1 MEFEAWWLLIPLG
14 CFALG
19 WFAAR
24 VDIRYVLREARAL
37 PSAYFRGLNFLLRE
51 QHDKA
56 VESFVDVS
64 RRDPHA
70 LDLQLALGS
79 LFRRQ
84 GRIGEATGIHQ
95 SLVDRHDL
103 PKEKRDLAQFELAQ
117 DFHAAGLF
125 DRAETVYEQL
135 TGTAYEAEAVMKL
148 ASVLEQEKAWQKAI
162 AARERVQRLS
172 GEPQGKFNAQ
182 YHCELAEMA
191 LALGDAKAVE
201 QHLSAAL
208 AVNRNNSRVR
218 LIAFRAA
225 MKSNDTS
232 AATAALVELQRTNP
246 ELLVLIAED
255 VEALYGKLGTPQIA
269 VDQIAAAQ
277 RSAPTSL
284 GLSRLV
290 DASLK
295 VEGRVQAIAHLKRE
309 LTAQPSAREA
319 TRLLELESAEHDGEA
334 SETMLGIAQLLHRAT
349 DKIPGFHCTHCGF
362 RAPRYYW
369 KCPGCN
375 EWESFCATPLGHN
388 N

>member
-1 MEFEAWWLLIPLG
+1 MDFEAWWLLIPLA

-24 VDIRYVLREARAL
+24 VDIRYVLRDARAL

-95 SLVDRHDL
+95 SLVARHDL
-103 PKEKRDLAQFELAQ
+103 PKEKRELAQFELAQ

-135 TGTAYEAEAVMKL
+135 TGSAYEAEAVTRL
-148 ASVLEQEKAWQKAI
+148 ASVLEQEKSWQKAI
-162 AARERVQRLS
+162 FARERIQRLS
-172 GEPQGKFNAQ
+172 GEPQGRYIAQ
-182 YHCELAEMA
+182 YHCELAEVA
-191 LALGDAKAVE
+191 LNTGNQSDVSAQLASALE
-201 QHLSAAL
+201 S
-208 AVNRNNSRVR
+208 NRNNSRAH
-218 LIAFRAA
+218 LIEFRAA
-225 MKSNDTS
+225 IKRDDTT
-232 AATAALVELQRTNP
+232 AAERALVELQRTRP
-246 ELLVLIAED
+246 ELLVLIADD
-255 VEALYGKLGTPQIA
+255 VVALYEKLGKP
-269 VDQIAAAQ
+269 AAAVEQ
-277 RSAPTSL
+277 LAVAQNEIPSTL
-284 GLSRLV
+284 GLSRLI

-295 VEGRVQAIAHLKRE
+295 IEGRDRALDRLKRE
-309 LTAQPSAREA
+309 LTRQPSAREA
-319 TRLLELESAEHDGEA
+319 ARLLELESSKYDAA
-334 SETMLGIAQLLHRAT
+334 AAQTMNDVAQLLHRAT
-349 DKIPGFHCTHCGF
+349 DKIPGFHCGHCGF

-375 EWESFCATPLGHN
+375 EWESFRATPLGQ
-388 N
+388 

>member
-1 MEFEAWWLLIPLG
+1 MDFEAWWLLIPLG

-24 VDIRYVLREARAL
+24 VDIRYVLRDARAL

-84 GRIGEATGIHQ
+84 GRLGEATGIHQ

-103 PKEKRDLAQFELAQ
+103 PKDKRELALFELAQ

-135 TGTAYEAEAVMKL
+135 TGSAYEAEAVTRL

-162 AARERVQRLS
+162 AARERIQRLS
-172 GEPQGKFNAQ
+172 GEPQGRFIAQ
-182 YHCELAEMA
+182 YHCELADIA
-191 LALGDAKAVE
+191 LTAGNESDVRT
-201 QHLSAAL
+201 HLASAREN
-208 AVNRNNSRVR
+208 NRNNSRAQ
-218 LIAFRAA
+218 LITFKAA
-225 MKSNDTS
+225 IKAGDNP
-232 AATAALVELQRTNP
+232 AAEAALSELRRMRP
-246 ELLVLIAED
+246 ELLVLVADDI
-255 VEALYGKLGTPQIA
+255 VALYEKLGKPAAA
-269 VDQIAAAQ
+269 VEQLAAAQ
-277 RSAPTSL
+277 HEISSTL
-284 GLSRLV
+284 GLSRLI

-295 VEGRVQAIAHLKRE
+295 IEGRDQALDRLKRE
-309 LTAQPSAREA
+309 LTKQPSAREA
-319 TRLLELESAEHDGEA
+319 ARMLELESSKYDENAA
-334 SETMLGIAQLLHRAT
+334 RTMNEVAQLLHRAT
-349 DKIPGFHCTHCGF
+349 DKIPGFHCGHCGF

-375 EWESFCATPLGHN
+375 EWESFRATPLGQ
-388 N
+388 

>member
-24 VDIRYVLREARAL
+24 VDIRYVLRDARAL

-84 GRIGEATGIHQ
+84 GRVGEATSIHQ

-103 PKEKRDLAQFELAQ
+103 PKEKRELALFELAQ
-117 DFHAAGLF
+117 DFHSAGLF
-125 DRAETVYEQL
+125 DRAENVYEQL
-135 TGTAYEAEAVMKL
+135 TGSAYEAEAVTKL
-148 ASVLEQEKAWQKAI
+148 ASVLEQEKAWTKAI
-162 AARERVQRLS
+162 AARKRIQRLS
-172 GEPQGKFNAQ
+172 GEPQGRFIAQ
-182 YHCELAEMA
+182 YHCELAELA
-191 LALGDAKAVE
+191 LAANDQKQVQSQLADALE
-201 QHLSAAL
+201 S
-208 AVNRNNSRVR
+208 NRNSARVP

-225 MKSNDTS
+225 MKADDQP
-232 AATAALVELQRTNP
+232 AALAALQELQRTRS
-246 ELLVLIAED
+246 ELTVLITDGIVGLFERLGKPQEA
-255 VEALYGKLGTPQIA
+255 VEQL
-269 VDQIAAAQ
+269 AAAQ
-277 RSAPTSL
+277 NEVSTSL

-290 DASLK
+290 DASMII
-295 VEGRVQAIAHLKRE
+295 EGRDEALVR
-309 LTAQPSAREA
+309 LTRALRSQPSAREVA
-319 TRLLELESAEHDGEA
+319 RLLELESDQHEA
-334 SETMLGIAQLLHRAT
+334 KAAGTMKDVAQLLRNAT
-349 DKIPGFHCTHCGF
+349 EKTPGFHCGHCGF

-375 EWESFCATPLGHN
+375 EWESFRATPLGQ
-388 N
+388 

>member
-1 MEFEAWWLLIPLG
+1 MNVDFEAWWLLIPLG

-24 VDIRYVLREARAL
+24 VDIRYVLRDARAL

-84 GRIGEATGIHQ
+84 GRLGEATGIHQ

-103 PKEKRDLAQFELAQ
+103 PKDKRELALFELAQ

-135 TGTAYEAEAVMKL
+135 TGSAYEAEAVTRL

-162 AARERVQRLS
+162 AARERIQRLS
-172 GEPQGKFNAQ
+172 GEPQGRFIAQ
-182 YHCELAEMA
+182 YHCELADIA
-191 LALGDAKAVE
+191 LTAGNESEVRT
-201 QHLSAAL
+201 HLASAREN
-208 AVNRNNSRVR
+208 NRNNSRAQ
-218 LIAFRAA
+218 LITFKAA
-225 MKSNDTS
+225 IKAGDNPV
-232 AATAALVELQRTNP
+232 AEAALSELRRMRP
-246 ELLVLIAED
+246 ELLVLVADD
-255 VEALYGKLGTPQIA
+255 VVELYEKLGKPAAA
-269 VDQIAAAQ
+269 VEQLAAAQ
-277 RSAPTSL
+277 QEISSTL
-284 GLSRLV
+284 GLSRLI

-295 VEGRVQAIAHLKRE
+295 IEGRDQALDRLKRE
-309 LTAQPSAREA
+309 LTKQPSAREA
-319 TRLLELESAEHDGEA
+319 ARLLELESSKCDENAA
-334 SETMLGIAQLLHRAT
+334 RTMNEVAQLLHRAT
-349 DKIPGFHCTHCGF
+349 DKIPGFHCGHCGF

-375 EWESFCATPLGHN
+375 EWESFRATPLGQ
-388 N
+388 

>member
-1 MEFEAWWLLIPLG
+1 MDFEAWWLLIPLA

-24 VDIRYVLREARAL
+24 VDIRYVLRDARAL

-84 GRIGEATGIHQ
+84 GRLGEATSIHQ

-103 PKEKRDLAQFELAQ
+103 PKEKRELAQFELAQ

-135 TGTAYEAEAVMKL
+135 TGSAYEAEAVTRL
-148 ASVLEQEKAWQKAI
+148 ASVLEQEKSWQKAI
-162 AARERVQRLS
+162 AARERIQRLS
-172 GEPQGKFNAQ
+172 GEPQGRFIAQ
-182 YHCELAEMA
+182 YHCELAESA
-191 LALGDAKAVE
+191 LLADDQAGTKLHLAHALE
-201 QHLSAAL
+201 S
-208 AVNRNNSRVR
+208 NRNNSRAQ

-225 MKSNDTS
+225 MKRDDLAS
-232 AATAALVELQRTNP
+232 AETALAEMQRTRP
-246 ELLVLIAED
+246 ELLVLVADDIVRLFEKR
-255 VEALYGKLGTPQIA
+255 EKP
-269 VDQIAAAQ
+269 AAAVEQLALAQ
-277 RSAPTSL
+277 RDVPSTP
-284 GLSRLV
+284 GLSRLI
-290 DASLK
+290 DASMK
-295 VEGRVQAIAHLKRE
+295 IEGRDQALLRLKQE
-309 LTAQPSAREA
+309 LANQPSVREA
-319 TRLLELESAEHDGEA
+319 ARLLELESSKYEEGAA
-334 SETMLGIAQLLHRAT
+334 QTMNEVAQLLHRAT
-349 DKIPGFHCTHCGF
+349 DRIPGFHCGHCGF

-375 EWESFCATPLGHN
+375 EWESFRATPLGQ
-388 N
+388 

>member
-24 VDIRYVLREARAL
+24 VDIRYVLRDARAL

-84 GRIGEATGIHQ
+84 GRVGEATGIHQ

-103 PKEKRDLAQFELAQ
+103 PKDKRELAQFELAQ

-135 TGTAYEAEAVMKL
+135 TGSAYEAEAVTRL
-148 ASVLEQEKAWQKAI
+148 ASVLEQEKAWSKAI
-162 AARERVQRLS
+162 AARERIQRLS
-172 GEPQGKFNAQ
+172 GEPQGRFIAQ
-182 YHCELAEMA
+182 YHCELAELSLTAGDASTTHRELASA
-191 LALGDAKAVE
+191 LAA
-201 QHLSAAL
+201 
-208 AVNRNNSRVR
+208 NRNNSRAH

-225 MKSNDTS
+225 IKANDS
-232 AATAALVELQRTNP
+232 SVAEAELAELQRTRP
-246 ELLVLIAED
+246 ELLVLVADD
-255 VEALYGKLGTPQIA
+255 VVALFQKLGKPAEA
-269 VDQIAAAQ
+269 VEQLAAAQ
-277 RSAPTSL
+277 RDVSSSL
-284 GLSRLV
+284 GLSRLI
-290 DASLK
+290 DASLNI
-295 VEGRVQAIAHLKRE
+295 EGRDQALGRLKRE
-309 LTAQPSAREA
+309 LTQQPSARETA
-319 TRLLELESAEHDGEA
+319 RLLELESSK
-334 SETMLGIAQLLHRAT
+334 SEGQAAHTMTEVAQLLYRAT
-349 DKIPGFHCTHCGF
+349 EKTPGFQCAHCGF

-375 EWESFCATPLGHN
+375 EWESFRATPLGQ
-388 N
+388 

>member
-1 MEFEAWWLLIPLG
+1 MDFEAWWLLIPLA

-24 VDIRYVLREARAL
+24 VDIRYVLRDARAL

-103 PKEKRDLAQFELAQ
+103 PKEKRELAQFELAQ

-135 TGTAYEAEAVMKL
+135 TGSAYEAEAVTRL
-148 ASVLEQEKAWQKAI
+148 ASVLEQEKSWQKAI
-162 AARERVQRLS
+162 FARERIQRLS
-172 GEPQGKFNAQ
+172 GEPQGRYIAQ
-182 YHCELAEMA
+182 YHCELAEVA
-191 LALGDAKAVE
+191 LNTGNQSDVSVQLASALE
-201 QHLSAAL
+201 S
-208 AVNRNNSRVR
+208 NRNNSRAH
-218 LIAFRAA
+218 LIEFRAA
-225 MKSNDTS
+225 IKRDDTT
-232 AATAALVELQRTNP
+232 AAERALVELQRTRP
-246 ELLVLIAED
+246 ELLVLIADD
-255 VEALYGKLGTPQIA
+255 VVALYEKLGKP
-269 VDQIAAAQ
+269 AAAVEQ
-277 RSAPTSL
+277 LAVAQNEIPSTL
-284 GLSRLV
+284 GLSRLI

-295 VEGRVQAIAHLKRE
+295 IEGRDRALDRLKRE
-309 LTAQPSAREA
+309 LTRQPSAREA
-319 TRLLELESAEHDGEA
+319 ARLLELESSKYDAA
-334 SETMLGIAQLLHRAT
+334 AAQTMNDVAQLLHRAT
-349 DKIPGFHCTHCGF
+349 DKIPGFHCGHCGF

-375 EWESFCATPLGHN
+375 EWESFRATPLGQ
-388 N
+388 

>member
-1 MEFEAWWLLIPLG
+1 MEFEAWWLLVPLG

-24 VDIRYVLREARAL
+24 VDIRYVLQDARAL

-84 GRIGEATGIHQ
+84 GRVGEATSIHQ

-103 PKEKRDLAQFELAQ
+103 PKEKRELAQFELAQ

-135 TGTAYEAEAVMKL
+135 AGSTYEAEAVTKL

-162 AARERVQRLS
+162 AARQRIQKLS
-172 GEPQGKFNAQ
+172 GEPQGRFIAQ
-182 YHCELAEMA
+182 YHCELAELA
-191 LALGDAKAVE
+191 LAAGDTANVTR
-201 QHLSAAL
+201 HLTDASIS
-208 AVNRNNSRVR
+208 NRNSARVA
-218 LIAFRAA
+218 LIAFKAA
-225 MKSNDTS
+225 FKADDKP
-232 AATAALVELQRTNP
+232 AALQALSELKRTSP
-246 ELLVLIAED
+246 GLLVLISD
-255 VEALYGKLGTPQIA
+255 DIVTLYERLGTPQEA
-269 VDQIAAAQ
+269 VAQ
-277 RSAPTSL
+277 LASAQEEISTTL

-290 DASLK
+290 DASIKL
-295 VEGRVQAIAHLKRE
+295 ESRDIALSR
-309 LTAQPSAREA
+309 LTRALRSQPSAREVA
-319 TRLLELESAEHDGEA
+319 RLLELESEKHDVDA
-334 SETMLGIAQLLHRAT
+334 AHTMNEVALLLRNAT
-349 DKIPGFHCTHCGF
+349 EKTPGFHCGHCGF

-375 EWESFCATPLGHN
+375 EWESFRATPLGQ
-388 N
+388 

>member
-24 VDIRYVLREARAL
+24 VDIRYVLRDARAL

-84 GRIGEATGIHQ
+84 GRVGEATSIHQ

-103 PKEKRDLAQFELAQ
+103 PKEKRELALFELAQ
-117 DFHAAGLF
+117 DFHSAGLF
-125 DRAETVYEQL
+125 DRAENVYEQL
-135 TGTAYEAEAVMKL
+135 TGSAYEAEAVTKL

-162 AARERVQRLS
+162 AARERIQRLS
-172 GEPQGKFNAQ
+172 GEPQGRFIAQ
-182 YHCELAEMA
+182 YHCELADLA
-191 LALGDAKAVE
+191 LAAGDQTQVDRQLA
-201 QHLSAAL
+201 SAL
-208 AVNRNNSRVR
+208 ESNRNSARVA
-218 LIAFRAA
+218 LITFRAA
-225 MKSNDTS
+225 MKAGND
-232 AATAALVELQRTNP
+232 AAALASLQELQRTRP
-246 ELLVLIAED
+246 ELTVLVTDDI
-255 VEALYGKLGTPQIA
+255 VALFEKLGKPQEA
-269 VDQIAAAQ
+269 VEQLAAAQ
-277 RSAPTSL
+277 AEVSTTL

-290 DASLK
+290 DASMK
-295 VEGRVQAIAHLKRE
+295 IEGRDQALGR
-309 LTAQPSAREA
+309 LTRALRSQPSAREVA
-319 TRLLELESAEHDGEA
+319 RLLELESDKHDADAAG
-334 SETMLGIAQLLHRAT
+334 TMKDVAQLLRNAT
-349 DKIPGFHCTHCGF
+349 EKAPGFHCGHCGF

-375 EWESFCATPLGHN
+375 EWESFRATPLGQ
-388 N
+388 

>member
-1 MEFEAWWLLIPLG
+1 MDFEAWWLLIPLA

-24 VDIRYVLREARAL
+24 VDIRYVLRDARAL

-103 PKEKRDLAQFELAQ
+103 PKEKRELAQFELAQ

-135 TGTAYEAEAVMKL
+135 TGSAYEAEAVTRL
-148 ASVLEQEKAWQKAI
+148 ASVLEQEKSWRKAI
-162 AARERVQRLS
+162 SARERIQGLS
-172 GEPQGKFNAQ
+172 GEPQGRYIAQ
-182 YHCELAEMA
+182 YHCELADIALTAGNQADVSTELKSA
-191 LALGDAKAVE
+191 LA
-201 QHLSAAL
+201 S
-208 AVNRNNSRVR
+208 NRNNSRVH
-218 LIAFRAA
+218 LIEFRAA
-225 MKSNDTS
+225 MKRDDTI
-232 AATAALVELQRTNP
+232 AAEQALLELQRTRP
-246 ELLVLIAED
+246 ELLVLVADD
-255 VEALYGKLGTPQIA
+255 VVALYEKLGKPEYA
-269 VDQIAAAQ
+269 VEQLAAAQ
-277 RSAPTSL
+277 NEIPSTL
-284 GLSRLV
+284 GLSRLI

-295 VEGRVQAIAHLKRE
+295 IEGRDHALDRLQRE
-309 LTAQPSAREA
+309 LVRQPSAREA
-319 TRLLELESAEHDGEA
+319 ARLLELESSKYDAGA
-334 SETMLGIAQLLHRAT
+334 KQTMNDVAQLLHRAT
-349 DKIPGFHCTHCGF
+349 DKIPGFHCGHCGF

-375 EWESFCATPLGHN
+375 EWESFRATPLGQ
-388 N
+388 

>member
-24 VDIRYVLREARAL
+24 VDIRYVLRDARAL

-84 GRIGEATGIHQ
+84 GRVGEATGIHQ

-103 PKEKRDLAQFELAQ
+103 PKEKRELALFELAQ
-117 DFHAAGLF
+117 DFHSAGLF
-125 DRAETVYEQL
+125 DRAENVYEQL
-135 TGTAYEAEAVMKL
+135 TGSAYEAEAVTKL

-162 AARERVQRLS
+162 AARERIQRLS
-172 GEPQGKFNAQ
+172 GEPQGRFIAQ
-182 YHCELAEMA
+182 YHCELADLA
-191 LALGDAKAVE
+191 LAADDQRQVQSQLAG
-201 QHLSAAL
+201 AL
-208 AVNRNNSRVR
+208 ESNRNSARVP

-225 MKSNDTS
+225 MKVDDPP
-232 AATAALVELQRTNP
+232 AALAALQELQRTRP
-246 ELLVLIAED
+246 ELTVLITDDIVSLFE
-255 VEALYGKLGTPQIA
+255 KLGKPQEA
-269 VDQIAAAQ
+269 VEQLAAAQ
-277 RSAPTSL
+277 SEVSTTL

-290 DASLK
+290 DASMK
-295 VEGRVQAIAHLKRE
+295 IEGRDQALSR
-309 LTAQPSAREA
+309 LTRALRSQPSAREVA
-319 TRLLELESAEHDGEA
+319 RLLELESDKHDADAAG
-334 SETMLGIAQLLHRAT
+334 TMKDLAQLLRNAT
-349 DKIPGFHCTHCGF
+349 EKTPGFHCGHCGF
-362 RAPRYYW
+362 RAPRHYW

-375 EWESFCATPLGHN
+375 EWESFRATPLGH
-388 N
+388 

>member
-24 VDIRYVLREARAL
+24 VDIRYVLRDARAL

-84 GRIGEATGIHQ
+84 GRVGEATSIHQ

-103 PKEKRDLAQFELAQ
+103 PKEKRELAQFELAQ

-135 TGTAYEAEAVMKL
+135 AGSAYEAEAVTKL

-162 AARERVQRLS
+162 AARERIQKLS
-172 GEPQGKFNAQ
+172 GEPQGRFIAQ
-182 YHCELAEMA
+182 YHCELAELA
-191 LALGDAKAVE
+191 LAAGDTANVQRQLADAVE
-201 QHLSAAL
+201 S
-208 AVNRNNSRVR
+208 NRNSARVA
-218 LIAFRAA
+218 LIAFKAA
-225 MKSNDTS
+225 FKADDRP
-232 AATAALVELQRTNP
+232 AALLALQELKRTSP
-246 ELLVLIAED
+246 GLLVLVSDDI
-255 VEALYGKLGTPQIA
+255 VTLYERLGTPQEA
-269 VDQIAAAQ
+269 VAQ
-277 RSAPTSL
+277 LASAQNEISTTL

-290 DASLK
+290 DASIKL
-295 VEGRVQAIAHLKRE
+295 ESRDMA
-309 LTAQPSAREA
+309 LTRLTRALRSQPSAREVA
-319 TRLLELESAEHDGEA
+319 RLLELESGKHDVNA
-334 SETMLGIAQLLHRAT
+334 AQTMNEVAQLLRNAT
-349 DKIPGFHCTHCGF
+349 EKTPGFHCGHCGF

-375 EWESFCATPLGHN
+375 EWESFRATPLGQ
-388 N
+388 

>member
-1 MEFEAWWLLIPLG
+1 MDFEAWWLLVPLG

-24 VDIRYVLREARAL
+24 VDIRYVLRDARAL

-51 QHDKA
+51 QHDRA

-95 SLVDRHDL
+95 GLVDRHDL
-103 PKEKRDLAQFELAQ
+103 PKEKRELALFELAQ

-125 DRAETVYEQL
+125 DRAESVYEQL
-135 TGTAYEAEAVMKL
+135 TGTSFEAEAVTRL
-148 ASVLEQEKAWQKAI
+148 ASVLEQEKAWQRAI
-162 AARERVQRLS
+162 AARERIQRIS
-172 GEPQGKFNAQ
+172 GEPQGRFIAQ
-182 YHCELAEMA
+182 YHCELAEVA
-191 LALGDAKAVE
+191 LAEGKDELIA
-201 QHLSAAL
+201 QHLAA
-208 AVNRNNSRVR
+208 ASENNRNNARVP
-218 LIAFRAA
+218 LIAFRSAIKRGNNEAA
-225 MKSNDTS
+225 K
-232 AATAALVELQRTNP
+232 TALAEILRTRADLSVLVADDVVNLYQSLGSPGTGVEQLAL
-246 ELLVLIAED
+246 
-255 VEALYGKLGTPQIA
+255 
-269 VDQIAAAQ
+269 AQ
-277 RSAPTSL
+277 QAAPTSL

-295 VEGRVQAIAHLKRE
+295 IEGRDAAIARLKRE
-309 LTAQPSAREA
+309 LTAQPSARQA
-319 TRLLELESAEHDGEA
+319 SRLLELESSRYDGEA
-334 SETMLGIAQLLHRAT
+334 AETMKGIAQLLLRAT
-349 DKIPGFHCTHCGF
+349 DRTPGFHCTHCGF

-375 EWESFCATPLGHN
+375 EWESFCATPLGQ
-388 N
+388 

>member
-24 VDIRYVLREARAL
+24 VDIRYVLRDARAL

-103 PKEKRDLAQFELAQ
+103 PKEKRDLALFELAQ
-117 DFHAAGLF
+117 DFHSAGLF
-125 DRAETVYEQL
+125 DRAENVYEQL
-135 TGTAYEAEAVMKL
+135 TGTAYEAEAVTKL
-148 ASVLEQEKAWQKAI
+148 ASVLEQEKVWQKAI
-162 AARERVQRLS
+162 AARERIQRLS
-172 GEPQGKFNAQ
+172 GEPQGRFIAQ
-182 YHCELAEMA
+182 YHCELADLA
-191 LALGDAKAVE
+191 LAADDQKQVHSQLA
-201 QHLSAAL
+201 SAL
-208 AVNRNNSRVR
+208 ESNRNSSRVP

-225 MKSNDTS
+225 IKAEDKP
-232 AATAALVELQRTNP
+232 AALEALKDLQRTKP
-246 ELLVLIAED
+246 ELTVLISDDIVSLFENLGKPQDA
-255 VEALYGKLGTPQIA
+255 VEQL
-269 VDQIAAAQ
+269 AAAQ
-277 RSAPTSL
+277 SEVSSTL

-290 DASLK
+290 DASMK
-295 VEGRVQAIAHLKRE
+295 IEGRDHALSR
-309 LTAQPSAREA
+309 LTRALGNQPSAREVA
-319 TRLLELESAEHDGEA
+319 RLLELESDKHDSAAA
-334 SETMLGIAQLLHRAT
+334 STMKDVAQLLRNAT
-349 DKIPGFHCTHCGF
+349 EKTPGFHCGHCGF

-375 EWESFCATPLGHN
+375 EWESFRATPLGQ
-388 N
+388 

>member
-1 MEFEAWWLLIPLG
+1 MDFEAWWLLIPLA

-24 VDIRYVLREARAL
+24 VDIRYVLRDARAL

-103 PKEKRDLAQFELAQ
+103 PKEKRELAQFELAQ

-135 TGTAYEAEAVMKL
+135 TGSAYEAEAVTRL
-148 ASVLEQEKAWQKAI
+148 ASVLEQEKSWQKAI
-162 AARERVQRLS
+162 FARERIQRLS
-172 GEPQGKFNAQ
+172 GEPQGRYIAQ
-182 YHCELAEMA
+182 YHCELADVA
-191 LALGDAKAVE
+191 LAAGNQSDV
-201 QHLSAAL
+201 SAQLASAL
-208 AVNRNNSRVR
+208 ESNRNNSRAH
-218 LIAFRAA
+218 LIEFRAA
-225 MKSNDTS
+225 IKRDDTT
-232 AATAALVELQRTNP
+232 AAERALVELQRTRP
-246 ELLVLIAED
+246 ELLVLIADD
-255 VEALYGKLGTPQIA
+255 VVALYEKLGEPATA
-269 VDQIAAAQ
+269 VEQLAVAQ
-277 RSAPTSL
+277 NEIPSTL
-284 GLSRLV
+284 GLSRLI

-295 VEGRVQAIAHLKRE
+295 IEGRDWALDRLKRE
-309 LTAQPSAREA
+309 LTRQPSAREA
-319 TRLLELESAEHDGEA
+319 ARLLELESSKYDAA
-334 SETMLGIAQLLHRAT
+334 AAQTMNDVAQLLHRAT
-349 DKIPGFHCTHCGF
+349 DKIPGFHCGHCGF

-375 EWESFCATPLGHN
+375 EWESFRATPLGQ
-388 N
+388 

>member
-1 MEFEAWWLLIPLG
+1 MEFEAWWLLVPLG

-24 VDIRYVLREARAL
+24 VDIRYVLQDARAL

-84 GRIGEATGIHQ
+84 GRVGEATSIHQ

-103 PKEKRDLAQFELAQ
+103 PKEKRELAQFELAQ

-135 TGTAYEAEAVMKL
+135 AGSTYEAEAVTKL

-162 AARERVQRLS
+162 AARQRIQKLS
-172 GEPQGKFNAQ
+172 GEPQGRFIAQ
-182 YHCELAEMA
+182 YHCELAELA
-191 LALGDAKAVE
+191 LAAGDTANVTR
-201 QHLSAAL
+201 HLTDASSS
-208 AVNRNNSRVR
+208 NRNSARVA
-218 LIAFRAA
+218 LIAFKAA
-225 MKSNDTS
+225 FKADDKP
-232 AATAALVELQRTNP
+232 AALQALSELKRTSP
-246 ELLVLIAED
+246 GLLVLISD
-255 VEALYGKLGTPQIA
+255 DIVSLYKRLGTPQEA
-269 VDQIAAAQ
+269 VAQ
-277 RSAPTSL
+277 LASAQDEISTTL

-290 DASLK
+290 DASIKL
-295 VEGRVQAIAHLKRE
+295 ESRDMALSR
-309 LTAQPSAREA
+309 LTRALRSQPSAREVA
-319 TRLLELESAEHDGEA
+319 RLLELESEKHDVDA
-334 SETMLGIAQLLHRAT
+334 AHTMNEVALLLRNAT
-349 DKIPGFHCTHCGF
+349 EKTPGFHCSHCGF

-375 EWESFCATPLGHN
+375 EWESFRATPLGQ
-388 N
+388 

>member
-1 MEFEAWWLLIPLG
+1 MDFEAWWLLVPLG

-24 VDIRYVLREARAL
+24 VDSRYVLRDARAL

-51 QHDKA
+51 QHDRA

-95 SLVDRHDL
+95 GLVDRHDL
-103 PKEKRDLAQFELAQ
+103 PKEKRELALFELAQ

-125 DRAETVYEQL
+125 DRAESVYEQL
-135 TGTAYEAEAVMKL
+135 TGTSFEAEAVTRL
-148 ASVLEQEKAWQKAI
+148 ASVLEQEKAWQRAI
-162 AARERVQRLS
+162 AARERIQRIS
-172 GEPQGKFNAQ
+172 GEPQGRFIAQ
-182 YHCELAEMA
+182 YHCELAEVA
-191 LALGDAKAVE
+191 LAEGKDEQIA
-201 QHLSAAL
+201 QHLAA
-208 AVNRNNSRVR
+208 ASENNRNNARVP
-218 LIAFRAA
+218 LIAFRSAIKRGNNEAA
-225 MKSNDTS
+225 K
-232 AATAALVELQRTNP
+232 TALAEILRTRADLSVLVADDVVNLYQSLGSPGTGVEQLAL
-246 ELLVLIAED
+246 
-255 VEALYGKLGTPQIA
+255 
-269 VDQIAAAQ
+269 AQ
-277 RSAPTSL
+277 QAAPTSL

-295 VEGRVQAIAHLKRE
+295 IEGRDAAIARLKRE
-309 LTAQPSAREA
+309 LTAQPSARQA
-319 TRLLELESAEHDGEA
+319 SRLLELESSRYDGEA
-334 SETMLGIAQLLHRAT
+334 AETMRGIAQLLLRAT
-349 DKIPGFHCTHCGF
+349 DRTPGFHCTHCGF

-375 EWESFCATPLGHN
+375 EWESFCATPLGQ
-388 N
+388 

>member
-1 MEFEAWWLLIPLG
+1 
-14 CFALG
+14 
-19 WFAAR
+19 
-24 VDIRYVLREARAL
+24 
-37 PSAYFRGLNFLLRE
+37 
-51 QHDKA
+51 
-56 VESFVDVS
+56 
-64 RRDPHA
+64 
-70 LDLQLALGS
+70 
-79 LFRRQ
+79 
-84 GRIGEATGIHQ
+84 
-95 SLVDRHDL
+95 
-103 PKEKRDLAQFELAQ
+103 
-117 DFHAAGLF
+117 
-125 DRAETVYEQL
+125 
-135 TGTAYEAEAVMKL
+135 
-148 ASVLEQEKAWQKAI
+148 
-162 AARERVQRLS
+162 
-172 GEPQGKFNAQ
+172 
-182 YHCELAEMA
+182 
-191 LALGDAKAVE
+191 
-201 QHLSAAL
+201 
-208 AVNRNNSRVR
+208 
-218 LIAFRAA
+218 

-375 EWESFCATPLGHN
+375 EWESFCATPLGHDN
-388 N
+388 

>member
-24 VDIRYVLREARAL
+24 VDIRYVLRDARAL

-56 VESFVDVS
+56 VESFIDVS

-84 GRIGEATGIHQ
+84 GRVGEATSIHQ

-103 PKEKRDLAQFELAQ
+103 PKEKRELAQFELAQ

-125 DRAETVYEQL
+125 DRAENVYEQL
-135 TGTAYEAEAVMKL
+135 TGSAYEAEAVTKL
-148 ASVLEQEKAWQKAI
+148 ASVLEQEKVWQKAI
-162 AARERVQRLS
+162 AARERIQRLS
-172 GEPQGKFNAQ
+172 GEPQGRFIAQ
-182 YHCELAEMA
+182 YHCELADLA
-191 LALGDAKAVE
+191 LAAGDQKQVE
-201 QHLSAAL
+201 TQLAGAL
-208 AVNRNNSRVR
+208 ESNRNSARVP
-218 LIAFRAA
+218 LITFRAA
-225 MKSNDTS
+225 MKAGDH
-232 AATAALVELQRTNP
+232 TAALAALQALQRTRP
-246 ELLVLIAED
+246 ELTVLISD
-255 VEALYGKLGTPQIA
+255 DIVALFEKLGKPQEA
-269 VDQIAAAQ
+269 VEQLAAAQ
-277 RSAPTSL
+277 SEVSTTL

-290 DASLK
+290 DASIKL
-295 VEGRVQAIAHLKRE
+295 EGRDQALGR
-309 LTAQPSAREA
+309 LTRALRSQPSAREVA
-319 TRLLELESAEHDGEA
+319 RLLELESNKHDA
-334 SETMLGIAQLLHRAT
+334 SAASTMKDVAQLLRNAT
-349 DKIPGFHCTHCGF
+349 EKTPGFHCGHCGF

-375 EWESFCATPLGHN
+375 EWESFRATPLGQ
-388 N
+388 

>member
-24 VDIRYVLREARAL
+24 VDIRYVLRDARAL

-84 GRIGEATGIHQ
+84 GRVGEATSIHQ

-103 PKEKRDLAQFELAQ
+103 PKEKRELAQFELAQ

-135 TGTAYEAEAVMKL
+135 AGSAYEAEAVTKL

-162 AARERVQRLS
+162 AARERIQKLS
-172 GEPQGKFNAQ
+172 GEPQGRFIAQ
-182 YHCELAEMA
+182 YHCELAELA
-191 LALGDAKAVE
+191 LAAGDTANVQRHLADAVE
-201 QHLSAAL
+201 S
-208 AVNRNNSRVR
+208 NRNSARVA
-218 LIAFRAA
+218 LIAFKAA
-225 MKSNDTS
+225 FKADDRP
-232 AATAALVELQRTNP
+232 AALLALQELKRTSP
-246 ELLVLIAED
+246 GLLVLVSDDI
-255 VEALYGKLGTPQIA
+255 VTLYERLGTPQEA
-269 VDQIAAAQ
+269 VAQ
-277 RSAPTSL
+277 LASAQNEISTTL

-290 DASLK
+290 DASIKL
-295 VEGRVQAIAHLKRE
+295 ESRDMA
-309 LTAQPSAREA
+309 LTRLTRALRSQPSAREVA
-319 TRLLELESAEHDGEA
+319 RLLELESGKHDVNA
-334 SETMLGIAQLLHRAT
+334 AQTMNEVAQLLRNAT
-349 DKIPGFHCTHCGF
+349 EKTPGFHCGHCGF

-375 EWESFCATPLGHN
+375 AWESFRATPLGQ
-388 N
+388 

>member
-24 VDIRYVLREARAL
+24 VDIRYVLRDARAL

-84 GRIGEATGIHQ
+84 GRVGEATSIHQ

-103 PKEKRDLAQFELAQ
+103 PKDKRELALFELAQ
-117 DFHAAGLF
+117 DFHSAGLF

-135 TGTAYEAEAVMKL
+135 TGSAYEAEAVTRL

-162 AARERVQRLS
+162 AARERIQRLS
-172 GEPQGKFNAQ
+172 GEPQGRFIAQ
-182 YHCELAEMA
+182 YHCELAD
-191 LALGDAKAVE
+191 LAL
-201 QHLSAAL
+201 SANDQKQVQSQL
-208 AVNRNNSRVR
+208 ASAFESNRNSARVP

-225 MKSNDTS
+225 MKTEDVS
-232 AATAALVELQRTNP
+232 AALVALQELQRTQP
-246 ELLVLIAED
+246 ELTVLITDEI
-255 VEALYGKLGTPQIA
+255 VTLFEKLGKPQEA
-269 VDQIAAAQ
+269 VEQLAAAQ
-277 RSAPTSL
+277 SDVSTTL

-290 DASLK
+290 DASIK
-295 VEGRVQAIAHLKRE
+295 IEGRDHALSR
-309 LTAQPSAREA
+309 LTRALRNQPSVREVA
-319 TRLLELESAEHDGEA
+319 RLLELESDKHSTDAA
-334 SETMLGIAQLLHRAT
+334 ATMKDVAQLLRNAT
-349 DKIPGFHCTHCGF
+349 EKTPGFHCGHCGF

-375 EWESFCATPLGHN
+375 EWESFRATPLGQ
-388 N
+388 

>member
-1 MEFEAWWLLIPLG
+1 MEFEAWWLLVPLG

-24 VDIRYVLREARAL
+24 VDIRYVLQDARAL

-84 GRIGEATGIHQ
+84 GRVGEATSIHQ

-103 PKEKRDLAQFELAQ
+103 PKEKRELAQFELAQ

-135 TGTAYEAEAVMKL
+135 AGSTYEAEAVTKL

-162 AARERVQRLS
+162 DARQRIQKLS
-172 GEPQGKFNAQ
+172 GEPQGRFIAQ
-182 YHCELAEMA
+182 YYCELAELA
-191 LALGDAKAVE
+191 LAAGDAANVTRR
-201 QHLSAAL
+201 LNDASSS
-208 AVNRNNSRVR
+208 NRNSARVA
-218 LIAFRAA
+218 LIAFKAA
-225 MKSNDTS
+225 FKADDKP
-232 AATAALVELQRTNP
+232 AALQALSELKRTSP
-246 ELLVLIAED
+246 GLLVLISD
-255 VEALYGKLGTPQIA
+255 DIVMLYERLGTPQEA
-269 VDQIAAAQ
+269 VAQ
-277 RSAPTSL
+277 LASAQDEISTTL

-290 DASLK
+290 DASIKL
-295 VEGRVQAIAHLKRE
+295 ESRDMALSR
-309 LTAQPSAREA
+309 LTRALRSQPSAREVA
-319 TRLLELESAEHDGEA
+319 RLLELESEKHDVNA
-334 SETMLGIAQLLHRAT
+334 AQTMNEVALLLRNAT
-349 DKIPGFHCTHCGF
+349 EKTPGFHCGHCGF

-375 EWESFCATPLGHN
+375 EWESFRATRLGQ
-388 N
+388 

>member
-1 MEFEAWWLLIPLG
+1 MDFEAWWLLVPLG

-24 VDIRYVLREARAL
+24 VDIRYVLRDARAL

-51 QHDKA
+51 QHDRA

-95 SLVDRHDL
+95 GLVDRHDL
-103 PKEKRDLAQFELAQ
+103 PKEKRELALFELAQ

-125 DRAETVYEQL
+125 DRAESVYEQL
-135 TGTAYEAEAVMKL
+135 TGTSFEAEAVTRL
-148 ASVLEQEKAWQKAI
+148 ASVLEQEKAWQRAI
-162 AARERVQRLS
+162 AARERIQRIS
-172 GEPQGKFNAQ
+172 GEPQGRFIAQ
-182 YHCELAEMA
+182 YHCELAEVA
-191 LALGDAKAVE
+191 LAEGKDEQIA
-201 QHLSAAL
+201 QHLAA
-208 AVNRNNSRVR
+208 ASENNRNNARVP
-218 LIAFRAA
+218 LIAFRSAIKRGNNEAA
-225 MKSNDTS
+225 K
-232 AATAALVELQRTNP
+232 TALAEILRTRADLSVLVADDVVNLYQSLGSPGTGVEQLAL
-246 ELLVLIAED
+246 
-255 VEALYGKLGTPQIA
+255 
-269 VDQIAAAQ
+269 AQ
-277 RSAPTSL
+277 QAAPTSL

-295 VEGRVQAIAHLKRE
+295 IEGRDAAIARLKRE
-309 LTAQPSAREA
+309 LTAQPSARQA
-319 TRLLELESAEHDGEA
+319 SRLLELESSRYDGEA
-334 SETMLGIAQLLHRAT
+334 AETMKGIAQLLLRAT
-349 DKIPGFHCTHCGF
+349 DRTPGFHCTHCGF

-375 EWESFCATPLGHN
+375 EWESFCATPLGQ
-388 N
+388 

>member
-1 MEFEAWWLLIPLG
+1 MEFEAWWLIIPLG

-24 VDIRYVLREARAL
+24 VDIRYVLRDARAL

-84 GRIGEATGIHQ
+84 GRVGEATSIHQ

-103 PKEKRDLAQFELAQ
+103 PKEKRELALFELAQ
-117 DFHAAGLF
+117 DFHSAGLF
-125 DRAETVYEQL
+125 DRAENVYEQL
-135 TGTAYEAEAVMKL
+135 TGSAYEAEAVGKL
-148 ASVLEQEKAWQKAI
+148 ASVLEQEKDWQKAI
-162 AARERVQRLS
+162 AARERIQRLS
-172 GEPQGKFNAQ
+172 GEPQGRFIAQ
-182 YHCELAEMA
+182 YHCELADLA
-191 LALGDAKAVE
+191 LAAGDQNQVQRQLA
-201 QHLSAAL
+201 SAL
-208 AVNRNNSRVR
+208 ESNRNSARVA

-225 MKSNDTS
+225 IKVDDQP
-232 AATAALVELQRTNP
+232 AAQAALQELQRTRP
-246 ELLVLIAED
+246 ELTVLIADDIVTLFE
-255 VEALYGKLGTPQIA
+255 KLGKSQEA
-269 VDQIAAAQ
+269 VEQLAAAQ
-277 RSAPTSL
+277 NEVSSTL

-295 VEGRVQAIAHLKRE
+295 IEGRDQALAR
-309 LTAQPSAREA
+309 LTRALRSQPSAREVA
-319 TRLLELESAEHDGEA
+319 RLLELESDKHDA
-334 SETMLGIAQLLHRAT
+334 DAARTMKDVALLLRNAT
-349 DKIPGFHCTHCGF
+349 EKTPGFHCGHCGF

-375 EWESFCATPLGHN
+375 EWESFRATPLG
-388 N
+388 

>member
-1 MEFEAWWLLIPLG
+1 VEFEAWWLLIPLG

-24 VDIRYVLREARAL
+24 VDIRYVLRDARAL

-84 GRIGEATGIHQ
+84 GRVGEATSIHQ

-103 PKEKRDLAQFELAQ
+103 PKEKRELAQFELAQ
-117 DFHAAGLF
+117 DFHSAGLF

-135 TGTAYEAEAVMKL
+135 AGSAYEAEAVTRL

-162 AARERVQRLS
+162 AARERIQKLS
-172 GEPQGKFNAQ
+172 GEPQGRFIAQ
-182 YHCELAEMA
+182 YHCELAELA
-191 LALGDAKAVE
+191 LATGDVTDVQRHLADAKE
-201 QHLSAAL
+201 S
-208 AVNRNNSRVR
+208 NRNSARVP
-218 LIAFRAA
+218 LIAFKAAFKANDKPAA
-225 MKSNDTS
+225 MDALQELKRTS
-232 AATAALVELQRTNP
+232 P
-246 ELLVLIAED
+246 GLLVLISDDIVTLYERLGKPQ
-255 VEALYGKLGTPQIA
+255 EA
-269 VDQIAAAQ
+269 VAQ
-277 RSAPTSL
+277 LAFAQNEISTTL

-290 DASLK
+290 DASVKL
-295 VEGRVQAIAHLKRE
+295 EGRDMA
-309 LTAQPSAREA
+309 LTRLTRALRSQPSAREVA
-319 TRLLELESAEHDGEA
+319 RLLELESDKHDA
-334 SETMLGIAQLLHRAT
+334 SASQTMNEIAQLLRNAT
-349 DKIPGFHCTHCGF
+349 EKTPGFHCGHCGF

-375 EWESFCATPLGHN
+375 EWESFQATPLGQ
-388 N
+388 

>member
-1 MEFEAWWLLIPLG
+1 MEFEAWWLLVPLG

-24 VDIRYVLREARAL
+24 VDIRYVLQDARAL

-84 GRIGEATGIHQ
+84 GRVGEATSIHQ

-103 PKEKRDLAQFELAQ
+103 PKEKRELAQFELAQ

-125 DRAETVYEQL
+125 DRAETGYEQL
-135 TGTAYEAEAVMKL
+135 AGSAYEAEAVTKL

-162 AARERVQRLS
+162 AARERIQNLS
-172 GEPQGKFNAQ
+172 GEPQGRFVAQ
-182 YHCELAEMA
+182 YHCELAELA
-191 LALGDAKAVE
+191 LAAGDVANATR
-201 QHLSAAL
+201 HLADAFSS
-208 AVNRNNSRVR
+208 NRNSARVA
-218 LIAFRAA
+218 LIAFKAA
-225 MKSNDTS
+225 FKADDKP
-232 AATAALVELQRTNP
+232 AALQALSELKRTSP
-246 ELLVLIAED
+246 GLLVLISD
-255 VEALYGKLGTPQIA
+255 DIVTLYERLGTPQEA
-269 VDQIAAAQ
+269 VAQ
-277 RSAPTSL
+277 LASAQDEISTTL

-290 DASLK
+290 DASIKL
-295 VEGRVQAIAHLKRE
+295 ESRDMALSR
-309 LTAQPSAREA
+309 LTRALRSQPSAREVA
-319 TRLLELESAEHDGEA
+319 RLLELESGKHDVNA
-334 SETMLGIAQLLHRAT
+334 AQTMNEVAQLLRNAT
-349 DKIPGFHCTHCGF
+349 EKTPGFHCGQCGF

-375 EWESFCATPLGHN
+375 EWESFRATPLGQ
-388 N
+388 

>member
-1 MEFEAWWLLIPLG
+1 MEFEAWWLLVPLG

-103 PKEKRDLAQFELAQ
+103 SKEKRDLAQFELAQ

-125 DRAETVYEQL
+125 DRAEAVYEQL
-135 TGTAYEAEAVMKL
+135 TGTVYEAEAVIKL

-172 GEPQGKFNAQ
+172 GEPQGKFIAQ

-191 LALGDAKAVE
+191 LTGRDVASVA

-208 AVNRNNSRVR
+208 DANRNNSRAR
-218 LIAFRAA
+218 LIAFQAA
-225 MKSNDTS
+225 MKMDDAP
-232 AATAALVELQRTNP
+232 AATAALAELQRTHP
-246 ELLVLIAED
+246 ALLVLVAEEI
-255 VEALYGKLGTPQIA
+255 EALYRKGGNALIA
-269 VDQIAAAQ
+269 IDQLAAAQ

-295 VEGRVQAIAHLKRE
+295 VEGRAAAIAHLKRE
-309 LTAQPSAREA
+309 LTALPSAREA
-319 TRLLELESAEHDGEA
+319 TRLLELESAQHEGAA

>member
-1 MEFEAWWLLIPLG
+1 VDFEAWWLLVPLG

-24 VDIRYVLREARAL
+24 VDIRYVLRDARAL

-51 QHDKA
+51 QHDRA

-95 SLVDRHDL
+95 GLVDRHDL
-103 PKEKRDLAQFELAQ
+103 PKEKRELALFELAQ

-125 DRAETVYEQL
+125 DRAESVYEQL
-135 TGTAYEAEAVMKL
+135 TGTAFEAEAVTRL
-148 ASVLEQEKAWQKAI
+148 ASVLEQEKAWQRAI
-162 AARERVQRLS
+162 AARERIQRIS
-172 GEPQGKFNAQ
+172 GEPQGRFIAQ
-182 YHCELAEMA
+182 YHCELAEVA
-191 LALGDAKAVE
+191 LAEGKDELIA
-201 QHLSAAL
+201 QHLAA
-208 AVNRNNSRVR
+208 ASENNRNNARVP
-218 LIAFRAA
+218 LIAFRTAIRRGDSEAA
-225 MKSNDTS
+225 K
-232 AATAALVELQRTNP
+232 TALAEILRTRADLSVLVADDVVNLYQSLGLPGTGVEQLAL
-246 ELLVLIAED
+246 
-255 VEALYGKLGTPQIA
+255 
-269 VDQIAAAQ
+269 AQ
-277 RSAPTSL
+277 QAAPTSL

-295 VEGRVQAIAHLKRE
+295 IEGRDAAVARLKRE
-309 LTAQPSAREA
+309 LTAQPSARQA
-319 TRLLELESAEHDGEA
+319 SRLLELESSRYDGEA
-334 SETMLGIAQLLHRAT
+334 AETMKGIAQLLLRAT
-349 DKIPGFHCTHCGF
+349 DRTPGFHCTHCGF

-375 EWESFCATPLGHN
+375 EWESFCATPLGQ
-388 N
+388 